1 MSESSVEK
9 SGLIYR
15 TVTEIK
21 GPLLVVTGV
30 RGVGYNEVVEIKLE
44 SGEEV
49 RGNVLDVS
57 KDKAIVQVFG
67 RTEGLNLNVGVRFT
81 GEVMKVPLSDD
92 LIGRVFSGDF
102 RPLDG
107 LPEPVGEI
115 EREAFGVVINPAAR
129 EPPSE
134 FIQTGISAIDGMNS
148 LIRGQKLPFFS
159 EAGLPHN
166 QIAAQVARQAT
177 IPGKEEDFAIVF
189 CALGIKHEEFE
200 FFKSE
205 FEKTGALNRSV
216 MILNLADDPVIER
229 IVAPRVALTIAEYLA
244 FDLDM
249 HILAI
254 ITDMTNYAE
263 ALRSISVAREEIPAR
278 KGYPGYLYSDLATIY
293 ERAGKIKGK
302 KGSVTLMP
310 ILTMPGGD
318 MTHPI
323 PDLSGYITEGQLI
336 LDKDLFSRG
345 IYPPINVLP
354 SLSRLM
360 KDGVGKGKT
369 REDHGNV
376 SDQLYMS
383 YAEGVKARGLVRIV
397 GEVGL
402 SDREKKYLKFA
413 EEFERRFV
421 NQGIYENRPIEKTL
435 EIAWD
440 LLSMLPEDDLIRIK
454 EEYIKKY
461 HPKYKGK
468 AENKVE

>member
-177 IPGKEEDFAIVF
+177 IPGNSWQGRGF
-189 CALGIKHEEFE
+189 C
-200 FFKSE
+200 
-205 FEKTGALNRSV
+205 NC
-216 MILNLADDPVIER
+216 ILCIR
-229 IVAPRVALTIAEYLA
+229 Y
-244 FDLDM
+244 
-249 HILAI
+249 
-254 ITDMTNYAE
+254 
-263 ALRSISVAREEIPAR
+263 
-278 KGYPGYLYSDLATIY
+278 
-293 ERAGKIKGK
+293 
-302 KGSVTLMP
+302 
-310 ILTMPGGD
+310 
-318 MTHPI
+318 
-323 PDLSGYITEGQLI
+323 
-336 LDKDLFSRG
+336 
-345 IYPPINVLP
+345 
-354 SLSRLM
+354 
-360 KDGVGKGKT
+360 
-369 REDHGNV
+369 
-376 SDQLYMS
+376 
-383 YAEGVKARGLVRIV
+383 KA
-397 GEVGL
+397 
-402 SDREKKYLKFA
+402 
-413 EEFERRFV
+413 
-421 NQGIYENRPIEKTL
+421 
-435 EIAWD
+435 
-440 LLSMLPEDDLIRIK
+440 
-454 EEYIKKY
+454 
-461 HPKYKGK
+461 
-468 AENKVE
+468 

>member
-1 MSESSVEK
+1 MSESSIEK

-402 SDREKKYLKFA
+402 SDREKKYLRFA

-461 HPKYKGK
+461 HPKYKSK
-468 AENKVE
+468 AENKAE